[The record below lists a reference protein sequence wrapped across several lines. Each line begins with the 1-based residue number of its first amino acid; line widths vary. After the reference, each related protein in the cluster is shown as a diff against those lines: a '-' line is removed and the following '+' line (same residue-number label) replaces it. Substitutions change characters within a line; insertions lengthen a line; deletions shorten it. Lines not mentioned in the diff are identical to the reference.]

1 MGGRESRG
9 NDDGLTMTD
18 ADFRSPRCARLKRE
32 RERENAKG
40 YIYVYMEREIERET
54 RRHGTVNKVINGD
67 RAN

>member
-32 RERENAKG
+32 RENTKG
-40 YIYVYMEREIERET
+40 YICIYGERDRERDT
-54 RRHGTVNKVINGD
+54 SPRYGKQSN
-67 RAN
+67 

>member
-32 RERENAKG
+32 RENTKG
-40 YIYVYMEREIERET
+40 YICIYGERNRERD
-54 RRHGTVNKVINGD
+54 TV
-67 RAN
+67 R